1 MTADLLLCGKCGVY
15 LGAAISTPKGN
26 YGVINV
32 NALRQVPANLPAPV
46 PADYE
51 GEIPEQRIERRAQR
65 WTPLVEAV

>member
-1 MTADLLLCGKCGVY
+1 MTADFLICGKCGAY

-26 YGVINV
+26 YGVINI

-51 GEIPEQRIERRAQR
+51 GETPEQRIERRAQR
-65 WTPLVEAV
+65 RTPLVGTV